1 MWAVPNKGGVVKII
15 VIGGTGLIG
24 SKIVTKL
31 LASGFEA
38 VAASRSSGVDTM
50 TGHGLADV
58 LAGASVVVDV
68 SNPPTFD
75 GAASLEFFETSTHNL
90 LSAEAAAGV
99 QHHVALSVV
108 GTDRLSESG
117 YMRSKFAQEKLIK
130 DNSIPYSIV
139 HATQFFESIQKLAGL
154 ATDGT
159 TVRVPPVLVQP
170 IAGDDVAGM
179 LCKIS
184 VGAPLNS
191 TIEVA
196 GPEQFRA
203 DELARRRLMARH
215 DPREVV
221 SDPRARF
228 FGAVVE
234 DRSLLPA
241 ADAHLAETR
250 FEDWLG
256 RSLERAYARLIP
268 PAPRMAEMANPAT
281 PNDAGP
287 LLF

>member
-1 MWAVPNKGGVVKII
+1 MKII

-31 LASGFEA
+31 SASGFET
-38 VAASRSSGVDTM
+38 VAASRSSGVNTM
-50 TGHGLADV
+50 TGRGLADV
-58 LAGASVVVDV
+58 LARASVVIDV
-68 SNPPTFD
+68 SNSPTLD
-75 GAASLEFFETSTHNL
+75 GASSLEFFETSTRNL

-99 QHHVALSVV
+99 RHHVALSVV
-108 GTDRLSESG
+108 GTDRLAESG
-117 YMRSKFAQEKLIK
+117 YMRAKSAQEKLIK
-130 DNSIPYSIV
+130 DSLIPYSIV
-139 HATQFFESIQKLAGL
+139 QATQFFESIHKLAGL
-154 ATDGT
+154 TSEGA

-170 IAGDDVAGM
+170 IACDDVASM
-179 LCKIS
+179 LCDVS

-228 FGAVVE
+228 FGAEVD
-234 DRSLLPA
+234 DRSLLPG
-241 ADAHLAETR
+241 ADAHVAATR
-250 FEDWLG
+250 FEDWLA
-256 RSLERAYARLIP
+256 RSVERAYGTLRP
-268 PAPRMAEMANPAT
+268 PGPNTGTDYYEVAPTN
-281 PNDAGP
+281 
-287 LLF
+287 